1 MSHPLF
7 EQHRPTLDSALRA
20 IAERGYWSPYP
31 ESPSPRV
38 YGESANAE
46 AKARFEAQLNRP
58 FELKQPGTIGRV
70 GAERSP
76 YGFPLNITYP
86 KADLDQ
92 LVGAAKAALPSWRKA
107 GVEARVGVCLEILA
121 RINKASFDIA
131 YAAMH
136 TTGQGFVMAFQ
147 AAGPHAQDR
156 GLEAVAYAYA
166 EMTRVP
172 ASAEWEKPAGKGE
185 PVRLVKRYT
194 IVPRGIGLVVGCS
207 TFPTWNGYPG
217 LFADLATGNPVIV
230 KPHSNA
236 ILPLA
241 LSVRIARETLESHGF
256 DPNVALLAADD
267 AAAPIAQVLAT
278 RPEIALID
286 YTGGPVF
293 GEWLERNA
301 RQAQIFAEKAGVNF
315 VVIDSTSDLTGMV
328 NNLAFSLALYS
339 GQMCTTPQNILVP
352 KDGIESDRGHLGFDQ
367 VARAIAEAVDR
378 LLADPARAAELLGAI
393 QNPATLER
401 IDRAPRE
408 GHVVLA
414 SRAIAH
420 PQFANAT
427 VVTPV
432 MVKVDTKRED
442 IYLKETFGPVSY
454 IIPTEGTT
462 DSLARAMKGVRT
474 KGALTGLVHSTDP
487 QVLERAQDL
496 AVEAGVALSCNLTGS
511 VFVNQSAAFSDFHA
525 TGCNPA
531 ANASLTD
538 AAFVASRFHVVQSRV
553 PAPPAA
559 AAASAAQ

>member
-487 QVLERAQDL
+487 QVLERAQDM